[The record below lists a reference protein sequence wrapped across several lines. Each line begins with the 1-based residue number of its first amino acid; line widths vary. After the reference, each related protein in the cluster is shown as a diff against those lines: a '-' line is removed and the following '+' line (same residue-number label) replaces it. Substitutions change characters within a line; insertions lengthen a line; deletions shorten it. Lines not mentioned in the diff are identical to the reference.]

1 MCGGLTWTPQ
11 EQGIPAFVTDLDE
24 IEGGFSVGTLQQA
37 EVLTKEEKKKGVEL
51 LSCKQMGSK
60 SFYINMI
67 LIIYMIGL

>member
-51 LSCKQMGSK
+51 LSCKQMGGK
-60 SFYINMI
+60 SSYNMI